1 LEGSPL
7 IRTNRLVNLPALS
20 MPSDLPSGL
29 GDQAPA
35 RAARSD
41 EELAAS
47 ARAGSLE
54 ALEEL
59 VRRYQVPLL
68 RFLRRGPCP
77 REAEDV
83 LQEAWLR
90 AMRSLDAYRPGR
102 PFKPWIFTIAY
113 RLAVDAARKRSPA
126 SLEAVESSMTT
137 PARALGPAER
147 VERAEWAERF
157 WAAVRQALGDE
168 GFAAA
173 WLHYGE
179 SMPPREVA
187 AVLGRSQVWVRT
199 TLYRSRKRL
208 SRLFER
214 ATPLARNSGDSIEA
228 GSYDLVDL
236 GRVTAAL
243 DDDAR

>member
-1 LEGSPL
+1 MS
-7 IRTNRLVNLPALS
+7 T
-20 MPSDLPSGL
+20 DLPRGL
-29 GDQAPA
+29 AVEAPA

-41 EELAAS
+41 EQLAAS
-47 ARAGSLE
+47 AREGSPE
-54 ALEEL
+54 ALDEL

-90 AMRSLDAYRPGR
+90 AMRSLDTYRPGR
-102 PFKPWIFTIAY
+102 PFKPWIFTVCY
-113 RLAVDAARKRSPA
+113 RVAVDVSRKREAALSIGIDHANASPA
-126 SLEAVESSMTT
+126 
-137 PARALGPAER
+137 PGPAER
-147 VERAEWAERF
+147 VERAEWAERL
-157 WAAVRQALGDE
+157 WSAVRQALGEE

-199 TLYRSRKRL
+199 TLYRGRKRL
-208 SRLFER
+208 SRLFETLPT
-214 ATPLARNSGDSIEA
+214 AGNSGDRKRT
-228 GSYDLVDL
+228 GSYDLINADP
-236 GRVTAAL
+236 VTFGL
-243 DDDAR
+243 EDDSR